1 MRINSLSFV
10 ESLTDSRFLLLYPDI
25 VNQLHDMIIV
35 FSDEQVNSINT
46 IFGSLVDSL
55 EDRRKILA
63 DIIRNSASLLVSN
76 KFPMVKLLDIT
87 TLKNNQI
94 PPITESE
101 KKNLISQS
109 MIPFTDEQFTSL
121 LKLLTT
127 EQLNLLLGTL
137 RPYQIKNLS
146 KSFSEEI
153 KKGLI
158 IEKFSFIGVM

>member
-1 MRINSLSFV
+1 MRINSLRFV
-10 ESLTDSRFLLLYPDI
+10 ESLNDSRFLLLYPDI
-25 VNQLHDMIIV
+25 VNQLYDMIIV

-127 EQLNLLLGTL
+127 EQLNSLLRTL
-137 RPYQIKNLS
+137 RPYQVKELS
-146 KSFSEEI
+146 K
-153 KKGLI
+153 K
-158 IEKFSFIGVM
+158 IEKFSFIGIM